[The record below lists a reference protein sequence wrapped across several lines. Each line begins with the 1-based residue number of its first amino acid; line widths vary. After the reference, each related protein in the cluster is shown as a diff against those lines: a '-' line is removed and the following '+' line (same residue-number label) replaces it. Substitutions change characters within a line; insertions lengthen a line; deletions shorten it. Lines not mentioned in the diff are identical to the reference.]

1 MHTEV
6 HSESGRVIV
15 ISDIPD
21 NEPQEF
27 TVAIKNPADWQEM
40 HDYIINENE
49 IDGIPNRRID
59 CTAEMPFSTKRAVY
73 QISVEEAEVL
83 RQHPKVEWVEE
94 SSTYNPTCLEQRKYD
109 EEFDRHVDVFR
120 FKNTS
125 IRHLRAAGTPGSDL
139 DFTQWGLHR
148 HGYKND
154 PFGSETNPTSD
165 IKYQFTGKNVDVVIM
180 DTGIRWDH
188 PEFLKPGVT
197 TFVDK
202 NSTRVRDILL
212 HGPEEAGTY
221 TWEDFGLTSPGSSP
235 YTNYTVANVLESSDF
250 NGSWHGS
257 HVGGT
262 AAGNQFGAA
271 FEANIWTIACVDRS
285 DVGWSEPSDGFDY
298 IKVWHKNKPINPET
312 GKRNPTIVNC
322 SWGHRQFIRT
332 DLSSEA
338 TFRGVSYGDGGDFY
352 RNEAY
357 DAIYYLDYTTSQYKG
372 FTTRRVS
379 GQTIMNELLDDPDC
393 QGVVFICSAGNSDH
407 KQDTI
412 GGIDYNNQFTSGSL
426 YYSTSAYD
434 SYFHRGGTPAVGHEG
449 AADAVISV
457 AALSEYYS
465 NSQETLDSY
474 TNRGPRTDISAAGGE
489 ILSPWSTGY
498 DDPRDTSF
506 HNNYLQGTSMAA
518 PNVTGVVALYLQSR
532 PDATRVDTRNWLFD
546 HGSTLA
552 PLRDSEP
559 DFTQTNYWGSNTAL
573 RDTIPRVL
581 FNPFANNE
589 RVSLVPG
596 VEQIIKEDLVMELDG
611 EKEEI
616 VDNVWRDTS
625 PNGANNFATLDPGVD
640 YYGDRYS
647 YQFNGNAKASIS
659 NNSDF
664 QSIGEFT
671 IELWYNQHT
680 HSASDVYP
688 TLIFGSWNG
697 LEVDD
702 NEFAIYQQPD
712 GTLTYELAGGSANS
726 GITSTHQTT
735 PQLNT
740 WNHVVL
746 TRTGNKIDFYL
757 NKEKTTYQ
765 GIYSP
770 NITCT
775 LEARVGTDNSTGTY
789 INRVTGISGG
799 SGYETLPT
807 VNVVNPGGATGATFV
822 ASLST
827 QGTFKRFEVTN
838 GGSGYT
844 YPPVV
849 TLGGG
854 MADVGATAAISGAG
868 IVTSISLD
876 GIVYDTTNADD
887 IFQFGSGTSIASNGT
902 GSGEQGGFDVGGT
915 HLRFGDSDGGIR
927 AVVVNPVDS
936 TEFDTIRIYAIH
948 GDDTNG
954 GELPEGDSGDES
966 LRLSYNIG
974 AGVTDSW
981 TDAGIIIWHSGLDGT
996 YGNPGNTLRNWDISI
1011 PGVAR
1016 TENAYFR
1023 LYMPTNSG
1031 TIYDNY
1037 GILSVSFI
1045 DDGTEYTD
1053 STVTLTPNALES
1065 NPSGITTATAN
1076 VWINKI
1082 VTDIELTDGGSGYS
1096 GTYALSMSGGN
1107 PTSPGSGQ
1115 AVADGKLYYDG
1126 YVGMVRYY
1134 KGRPFIQNEVNQHYD
1149 EQIARFDPSKKPSIS
1164 FGNSDPSTDASL
1176 ADITTTGLVMHI
1188 DGPIGFDTDLSGNG
1202 NVPTYYSDNPYN
1214 GLSYLNYQGPIT
1226 EVASGGGLLS
1236 GVNISGSSFSMEAWI
1251 YLLGDPNA
1259 GTNGQIVSQ
1268 DDGISSGQG
1277 WQWRISDSPDYQQD
1291 FVYWT
1296 TSARGSAVDLSAA
1309 PTPIPLNEWSHV
1321 AVTYD
1326 GTDIRMYLNGVQDS
1340 IHTPAASLYASSA
1353 QIGIGRYG
1361 GTSFASSYRL
1371 NARYGAVRLY
1381 NQFLTGDQIKSH
1393 YDLQKYRFIPQS
1405 LTLSYE

>member
-15 ISDIPD
+15 ISDIAD
-21 NEPQEF
+21 NESQSF
-27 TVAIKNPADWQEM
+27 TVAIRDPADWQEM
-40 HDYIINENE
+40 HDYIINENDL
-49 IDGIPNRRID
+49 DGIPNRRID

-109 EEFDRHVDVFR
+109 EKFDRHADKFR
-120 FKNTS
+120 FKDTS

-154 PFGSETNPTSD
+154 PFGSETNATAD

-202 NSTRVRDILL
+202 NSTRVRDILI
-212 HGPEEAGTY
+212 HGASEYGIDWEAEGLIPAGQSTY
-221 TWEDFGLTSPGSSP
+221 S
-235 YTNYTVANVLESSDF
+235 NYTVANVLESSTF
-250 NGSWHGS
+250 GNPGSWHGS

-271 FEANIWTIACVDRS
+271 FEANIWSIACVDRS
-285 DVGWSEPSDGFDY
+285 DVGWAEPSDGFDY

-357 DAIYYLDYTTSQYKG
+357 DAIYYLDYTTSVYKG

-412 GGIDYNNQFTSGSL
+412 GGIDYNNRFTSGSL
-426 YYSTSAYD
+426 YYSTAGYD

-489 ILSPWSTGY
+489 ILSPWDAGY

-518 PNVTGVVALYLQSR
+518 PNVTGVLALYLQSR
-532 PDATRVDTRNWLFD
+532 PDATRVDARNWLFD
-546 HGSTLA
+546 HGSIVA

-559 DFTQTNYWGSNTAL
+559 DFTDSSYWGSSTAL
-573 RDTIPRVL
+573 RNTIPRVL

-589 RVSLVPG
+589 RVSIVPG
-596 VEQIIKEDLVMELDG
+596 VEQIIKENLVMELDG

-616 VDNVWRDTS
+616 VDNIWRDTS
-625 PNGANNFATLDPGVD
+625 RNGSNNLATLDPGVD
-640 YYGDRYS
+640 YFGDRYS
-647 YQFNGNAKASIS
+647 YQFNGNAKASIA

-680 HSASDVYP
+680 HSLSNVYP
-688 TLIFGSWNG
+688 TVIFGSWNA

-746 TRTGNKIDFYL
+746 TRTSNKIDFYL

-775 LEARVGTDNSTGTY
+775 LEARVGTDNSTGDF
-789 INRVTGISGG
+789 INRVTGISAG
-799 SGYETLPT
+799 SGYETVPT

-827 QGTFKRFEVTN
+827 QGTFKRFEVTS

-854 MADVGATAAISGAG
+854 MADVGATAAITAG
-868 IVTSISLD
+868 VVTSISLD
-876 GIVYDTTNADD
+876 GIVYDTTNSDD
-887 IFQFGSGTSIASNGT
+887 IFQFGSGTSIASNGS
-902 GSGEQGGFDVGGT
+902 GNGEQGGFDIGGT

-927 AVVVNPVDS
+927 AVVVNPVDA
-936 TEFDTIRIYAIH
+936 TDFDTIRIYAIR
-948 GDDTNG
+948 GDDFNG

-981 TDAGIIIWHSGLDGT
+981 TDAGIIIWHEGLDGT
-996 YGNPGNTLRNWDISI
+996 YGNPGGDLRNWDISI
-1011 PGVAR
+1011 PGIAR
-1016 TENAYFR
+1016 TDNVYFR
-1023 LYMPTNSG
+1023 LYMPNNSG

-1045 DDGTEYTD
+1045 DEGTEYTD

-1076 VWINKI
+1076 VWINKNI
-1082 VTDIELTDGGSGYS
+1082 TDIELTDGGSGYG

-1115 AVADGKLYYDG
+1115 AVADGNLYYDG

-1134 KGRPFIQNEVNQHYD
+1134 KGRPFIQDEVNQHYE

-1188 DGPIGFDTDLSGNG
+1188 DGPTKFDTDLSGNG

-1214 GLSYLNYQGPIT
+1214 GLSYLNFQGT
-1226 EVASGGGLLS
+1226 TNTSGGGLLS
-1236 GVNISGSSFSMEAWI
+1236 GVNISGGSFAMEAWI
-1251 YLLGDPNA
+1251 YLLGDPNS

-1268 DDGISSGQG
+1268 DDGGNDGQG
-1277 WQWRISDSPDYQQD
+1277 WQWRISDAPDYQQD
-1291 FVYWT
+1291 FVYF
-1296 TSARGSAVDLSAA
+1296 TSSSRGSAVDLSAA
-1309 PTPIPLNEWSHV
+1309 PTPIPLNKWSHV

-1326 GTDIRMYLNGVQDS
+1326 GTDIRMYLNGVQDF
-1340 IHTPAASLYASSA
+1340 IHTPASSLYASST

-1361 GTSFASSYRL
+1361 GTAFASSYRL

>member
-21 NEPQEF
+21 NEPQAF
-27 TVAIKNPADWQEM
+27 TVAIKDPADWQEM

-94 SSTYNPTCLEQRKYD
+94 SSRYNPTCLEQRKYD
-109 EEFDRHVDVFR
+109 EEFDRHSDAFR
-120 FKNTS
+120 FKNNA
-125 IRHLRAAGTPGSDL
+125 IRHKRAGGDPTPVDNSLL

-154 PFGSETNPTSD
+154 PFGSETDVSAD

-197 TFVDK
+197 SFVDK
-202 NSTRVRDILL
+202 NSTRVRDILI
-212 HGPEEAGTY
+212 HGASEYGIDWEA
-221 TWEDFGLTSPGSSP
+221 EGLVSPGSSP
-235 YTNYTVANVLESSDF
+235 YTNYTVSNVLQSSSF
-250 NGSWHGS
+250 GGSWHGS

-262 AAGNQFGAA
+262 AAGNQFSAA
-271 FEANIWTIACVDRS
+271 FEANIWSIACVDRS

-312 GKRNPTIVNC
+312 GRRNPTIVNC
-322 SWGHRQFIRT
+322 SWGHRQFVR
-332 DLSSEA
+332 DNLSSSA
-338 TFRGVSYGDGGDFY
+338 TFRGTTYTDGGDEY
-352 RNEAY
+352 LGEAY
-357 DAIYYLDYTTSQYKG
+357 DSIYFLDRNSVYFE

-379 GQTIMNELLDDPDC
+379 GQTTMDELLDDPDC
-393 QGVVFICSAGNSDH
+393 QDVIFICSAGNSKA

-412 GGIDYNNQFTSGSL
+412 GGIDYDNEFLTGTF
-426 YYSTSAYD
+426 YYSTSGYD
-434 SYFHRGGTPAVGHEG
+434 SYWCRGGTPAVGHEG
-449 AADAVISV
+449 KPDAVISV
-457 AALSEYYS
+457 ASLSEYYS
-465 NSQETLDSY
+465 IGQETLDDY
-474 TNRGPRTDISAAGGE
+474 TSRGPRTDVISAGGD
-489 ILSPWSTGY
+489 ILSPWSSGY
-498 DDPRDTSF
+498 LDPRDFSF
-506 HNNYLQGTSMAA
+506 YLNYLQGTSMAA
-518 PNVTGVVALYLQSR
+518 PNVTGVVALYLQSK
-532 PDATRVDTRNWLFD
+532 PDATRVDVRNWLLE
-546 HGSTLA
+546 HGTVTA
-552 PLRDSEP
+552 PLRDSQP
-559 DFTQTNYWGSNTAL
+559 DFTQRNYWGSPTAL

-589 RVSLVPG
+589 RVSLTPG

-616 VDNVWRDTS
+616 VNNVWRDTS
-625 PNGANNFATLDPGVD
+625 PNGSNNFATLDPGVD

-680 HSASDVYP
+680 HSVSDVYP

-757 NKEKTTYQ
+757 NKEKSTYQ
-765 GIYSP
+765 EIYSP

-775 LEARVGTDNSTGTY
+775 LETRVGTDNSTGTF
-789 INRVTGISGG
+789 INRVTGVSGG

-807 VNVVNPGGATGATFV
+807 VSVVNPGGATGAAFTV
-822 ASLST
+822 SLST

-844 YPPVV
+844 YPPDV

-854 MADVGATAAISGAG
+854 MADVGATAAITAG
-868 IVTSISLD
+868 VVTSISLD
-876 GIVYDTTNADD
+876 GVVYDTTNSDD
-887 IFQFGSGTSIASNGT
+887 IYSFGAGTTIASNGT
-902 GSGEQGGFDVGGT
+902 GVGEQGGFDIGGT

-927 AVVVNPVDS
+927 ECVVNPVDA
-936 TEFDTIRIYAIH
+936 TTVNTIRIYAIR
-948 GDDTNG
+948 GDDENG

-981 TDAGIIIWHSGLDGT
+981 TDAGIIIWHQGLDDT
-996 YGNPGNTLRNWDISI
+996 YGDPGGELRNWDISI
-1011 PGVAR
+1011 PGAAR
-1016 TENAYFR
+1016 TDNVYFR
-1023 LYMPTNSG
+1023 LYMPVNSG

-1045 DDGTEYTD
+1045 DTNTEYTD

-1065 NPSGITTATAN
+1065 NPAGITTATAN

-1082 VTDIELTDGGSGYS
+1082 VTDIELTDGGSGYN

-1134 KGRPFIQNEVNQHYD
+1134 KGRPFTQDEVNQHYE
-1149 EQIARFDPSKKPSIS
+1149 EQIARFDPSKKPHLS
-1164 FGNSDPSTDASL
+1164 F
-1176 ADITTTGLVMHI
+1176 
-1188 DGPIGFDTDLSGNG
+1188 
-1202 NVPTYYSDNPYN
+1202 
-1214 GLSYLNYQGPIT
+1214 
-1226 EVASGGGLLS
+1226 E
-1236 GVNISGSSFSMEAWI
+1236 
-1251 YLLGDPNA
+1251 
-1259 GTNGQIVSQ
+1259 
-1268 DDGISSGQG
+1268 GI
-1277 WQWRISDSPDYQQD
+1277 
-1291 FVYWT
+1291 
-1296 TSARGSAVDLSAA
+1296 
-1309 PTPIPLNEWSHV
+1309 N
-1321 AVTYD
+1321 
-1326 GTDIRMYLNGVQDS
+1326 
-1340 IHTPAASLYASSA
+1340 
-1353 QIGIGRYG
+1353 
-1361 GTSFASSYRL
+1361 
-1371 NARYGAVRLY
+1371 
-1381 NQFLTGDQIKSH
+1381 
-1393 YDLQKYRFIPQS
+1393 
-1405 LTLSYE
+1405 LSYE